1 MNTFLCCALCFLWLK
16 TFCAKFP
23 SPICASSPII
33 HGEPSKLPTLR
44 NGQPWVLFWFCS
56 KFFPNLMQQRKTAFS
71 SPVRASQKVGLGV
84 WGRHKT
90 LKWCHSCQ
98 SPLQSHKWQHSC
110 SDCDCSQRCLA
121 ARGTASFSQWQ
132 LHIKHH
138 NEHQIIPED
147 TGNICPSP
155 AHSWRS
161 TVARVEQV
169 KGIWVTLQL
178 LDTIQGS
185 GERSGRAAMLQDK
198 DVLAPFASPWPHLL
212 LLGYVP
218 NTVPFARGLKV
229 YGSALFVMSFPGFSS
244 LLSIFSPSF
253 PFLEFEM
260 KVV

>member
-1 MNTFLCCALCFLWLK
+1 MPKPFAVTQMTTLMQWLWLL
-16 TFCAKFP
+16 TTVP
-23 SPICASSPII
+23 
-33 HGEPSKLPTLR
+33 G
-44 NGQPWVLFWFCS
+44 
-56 KFFPNLMQQRKTAFS
+56 
-71 SPVRASQKVGLGV
+71 
-84 WGRHKT
+84 
-90 LKWCHSCQ
+90 CQ
-98 SPLQSHKWQHSC
+98 WS
-110 SDCDCSQRCLA
+110 
-121 ARGTASFSQWQ
+121 RGTASFSQWQ

-147 TGNICPSP
+147 TGNSCPSP

-161 TVARVEQV
+161 TVARAEQV

-178 LDTIQGS
+178 LDTIQGP

-260 KVV
+260 KVVEALSHKRGSASLSRAAAICFLQGYRKKWDVAIWTSQKSLQPDRFM